1 MSEPVEPVTHA
12 QPGAGRPG
20 AVGMSG
26 LLALAAGSVLDA
38 APEAAVRAAAAAGFD
53 ALGLRSSAE
62 HALDVAGRRRLRKL
76 ADDLG
81 VVVHD
86 LEVVRLRDAGS
97 LDEVDRLLEAAAD
110 LGAARLLV
118 VSDHPD
124 PAVTEELLAA
134 TVERAA
140 GAEVIVGLEYMA
152 WTTPSDPAAA
162 AAMAARTGARV
173 IVDLLHHVRIGAGAA
188 ELHDLVAS
196 GRLGWVQLCDA
207 PLAPLSDLVHEARN
221 ERRPPGEGELPLR
234 ELLQVVPDGTTCSV
248 EVQSDVLAGRTTPAE
263 RAVLL
268 ATTARRVL
276 GTAGQSPSS
285 TG

>member
-1 MSEPVEPVTHA
+1 
-12 QPGAGRPG
+12 
-20 AVGMSG
+20 
-26 LLALAAGSVLDA
+26 
-38 APEAAVRAAAAAGFD
+38 
-53 ALGLRSSAE
+53 
-62 HALDVAGRRRLRKL
+62 
-76 ADDLG
+76 
-81 VVVHD
+81 
-86 LEVVRLRDAGS
+86 
-97 LDEVDRLLEAAAD
+97 
-110 LGAARLLV
+110 
-118 VSDHPD
+118 
-124 PAVTEELLAA
+124 
-134 TVERAA
+134 
-140 GAEVIVGLEYMA
+140 
-152 WTTPSDPAAA
+152 
-162 AAMAARTGARV
+162 V